1 MPQVLAQERG
11 DDPGRQALGSHGA
24 LPNIRPESRV
34 VLEREGAGE
43 NSRRTQYL
51 CYRKWN
57 SVCKKGARRTKTV
70 RGRREKR
77 GLRGWSMTES
87 QKPASELDCEVLSR
101 SCEGPE
107 HITCSETEVRAPSL
121 SAEGAGTDH
130 LTTDLF
136 SYSELP

>member
-1 MPQVLAQERG
+1 
-11 DDPGRQALGSHGA
+11 
-24 LPNIRPESRV
+24 
-34 VLEREGAGE
+34 
-43 NSRRTQYL
+43 
-51 CYRKWN
+51 
-57 SVCKKGARRTKTV
+57 
-70 RGRREKR
+70 
-77 GLRGWSMTES
+77 MTES
-87 QKPASELDCEVLSR
+87 QKPASELDLLRAVG